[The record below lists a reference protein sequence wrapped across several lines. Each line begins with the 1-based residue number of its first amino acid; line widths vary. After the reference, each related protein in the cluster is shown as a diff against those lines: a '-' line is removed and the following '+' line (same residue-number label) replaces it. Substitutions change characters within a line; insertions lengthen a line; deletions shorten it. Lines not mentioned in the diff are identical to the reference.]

1 MQRGQLCSAWRSC
14 RCMKHPILRKLG
26 ILAADLLLAGG
37 ILLAFAY
44 FHHVIPAQIVDG
56 KVVARGLID
65 DDGSLDFTR
74 GSKPCLSLYA
84 DGHGIGEDYLVT
96 VRLDGTKP
104 VEAGE
109 LTLGFDTSVLQYQ
122 TAEPGTVPLS
132 ECTGALR
139 ENRLTVSF
147 RVQDPGADRTAGIL
161 CVIRFSMRSD
171 PGSRVPVSWEP
182 SQTLLYASGGAELSC
197 QYAPTAVSSAT
208 GEEDLLFAL
217 DTKRSDTGNLYAV
230 MVSADIRK
238 PVSSGS
244 MTLSYDASS
253 LRYVGSRPVADGTV
267 SVTAEPLGTEDGTGK
282 FRLGI
287 VPESEAAVTGSSED
301 LYVFLFYS
309 ETPVDDRQPVTLTVD
324 PSDFV
329 SPSPVSCGVIHSAV
343 SRLCGDFRDL
353 YPEEFSRNGIAVDT
367 ENEFQSENIHAKWYS
382 VHDDETY
389 LGKVDYYVIDF
400 YLRTPELLRTYIG
413 MKGDGTLTQT
423 TTHEM
428 AKNNQALAAINGDN
442 FRFRLRNDARSI
454 VVRNGILY
462 RNTGAVRDLLV
473 YYESGEMEI
482 LHPEDAAGF
491 DPNAKGILDIW
502 GFGPSL
508 LNPDGTPIGLREF
521 DMMYPVPPHPRS
533 AIGYYAPGHYC
544 FICVDGRGDSE
555 GMALSDLSKLCG
567 LLGLTSAYN
576 LDGGDSSS
584 VVWDGNVINN
594 VSGKS
599 EEGREIS
606 DILYIPKE

>member
-1 MQRGQLCSAWRSC
+1 
-14 RCMKHPILRKLG
+14 MKHPVLKKLFL
-26 ILAADLLLAGG
+26 LAADLLLTGA
-37 ILLAFAY
+37 ILIAFAY

-56 KVVARGLID
+56 KVVARGLINE
-65 DDGSLDFTR
+65 DGSLDLNR
-74 GSKPCLSLYA
+74 GAKPCLSLYA
-84 DGHGIGEDYLVT
+84 EGTGIGENYRVT
-96 VRLDGTKP
+96 VRIDGTKP
-104 VEAGE
+104 LESGTLTLSFDTASLLYQSAEAGNI
-109 LTLGFDTSVLQYQ
+109 
-122 TAEPGTVPLS
+122 PLEEIS
-132 ECTGALR
+132 GSQ
-139 ENRLTVSF
+139 NGDRLTVSL
-147 RVQDPGADRTAGIL
+147 RVQDPDTRKAAGAL
-161 CVIRFSMRSD
+161 CVITFTMRSD
-171 PGSRVPVSWEP
+171 PGNRIPVSWDR
-182 SQTLLYASGGAELSC
+182 SQTLLYAKGNTELSC
-197 QYAPTAVSSAT
+197 QFAPTTVSSAT
-208 GEEDLLFAL
+208 GDEDLLFTL

-230 MVSADIRK
+230 RIASDFRK
-238 PVSSGS
+238 PVSAGTV
-244 MTLSYDASS
+244 TLSYDASS
-253 LRYVGSRPVADGTV
+253 LRYLGSRSAAPADNVITAAEPAEIDGGIGKIRLSFAPKDGT
-267 SVTAEPLGTEDGTGK
+267 A
-282 FRLGI
+282 I
-287 VPESEAAVTGSSED
+287 PEGERD
-301 LYVFLFYS
+301 LYVFLFCT
-309 ETPVDDRQPVTLTVD
+309 EGTFDDRQPVTLGAD
-324 PSDFV
+324 PADMTAAG
-329 SPSPVSCGVIHSAV
+329 PCTCGVTHSAV
-343 SRLCGDFRDL
+343 SALCGDFRDL
-353 YPEEFSRNGIAVDT
+353 YPDEFSRDGIAIDSET
-367 ENEFQSENIHAKWYS
+367 EYMSENIHAKWYS
-382 VHDDETY
+382 VHDDDTF

-400 YLRTPELLRTYIG
+400 YLRSPDLLRTFIG

-428 AKNNQALAAINGDN
+428 AKKNQALAAINGDN

-491 DPNAKGILDIW
+491 DPNEKGILDIW

-508 LNPDGTPIGLREF
+508 LHPDGTSMGIREF
-521 DMMYPVPPHPRS
+521 DTLYPVPPHPRS

-555 GMALSDLSKLCG
+555 GMALSDLSKLCEM
-567 LLGLTSAYN
+567 LGLTSAYN